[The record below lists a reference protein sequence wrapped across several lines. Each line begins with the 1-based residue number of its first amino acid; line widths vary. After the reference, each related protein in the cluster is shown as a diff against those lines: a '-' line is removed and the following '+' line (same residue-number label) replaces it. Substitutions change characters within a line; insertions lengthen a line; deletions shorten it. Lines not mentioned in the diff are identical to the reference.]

1 MSIFFKDCCGEV
13 LRMKIIFFD
22 GVCGLCD
29 GFVNFILK
37 IDKEKKFMFSPLQ
50 SDFARL
56 NLSQEY
62 TNDLKTLVLMK
73 DGKLYLKSWAI
84 IHILLEIGGIW
95 KIVLIG
101 RLFPRFLL
109 DNLYDLVAKYRY
121 KTFGKKK
128 NCRIPTPEEKSRF
141 VI

>member
-1 MSIFFKDCCGEV
+1 
-13 LRMKIIFFD
+13 MKIIFFD

-37 IDKEKKFMFSPLQ
+37 IDKEKKFIFSPLQ

-62 TNDLKTLVLMK
+62 TDDLKTLVLMK
-73 DGKLYLKSWAI
+73 DGKLYIKSWAI

-95 KIVLIG
+95 KIALIG
-101 RLFPRFLL
+101 KLFPRFLL
-109 DNLYDLVAKYRY
+109 DSLYDLVAKYRY

-128 NCRIPTPEEKSRF
+128 NCRLPTPEEKSRF

>member
-1 MSIFFKDCCGEV
+1 
-13 LRMKIIFFD
+13 
-22 GVCGLCD
+22 
-29 GFVNFILK
+29 
-37 IDKEKKFMFSPLQ
+37 MFSPLQ

-73 DGKLYLKSWAI
+73 DGKLYVKSWAI

>member
-1 MSIFFKDCCGEV
+1 
-13 LRMKIIFFD
+13 MKIIFFD

-29 GFVNFILK
+29 GFVDFIIK
-37 IDKEKKFMFSPLQ
+37 IDKEKKFIFSPLQ

-62 TNDLKTLVLMK
+62 TDDLKTLVFMK
-73 DGKLYLKSWAI
+73 DGKLYIKSWAI

-95 KIVLIG
+95 KIALIG
-101 RLFPRFLL
+101 KLFPRFLL
-109 DNLYDLVAKYRY
+109 DSLYDLVAKYRY

-128 NCRIPTPEEKSRF
+128 NCRLPTPEEKSRF

>member
-1 MSIFFKDCCGEV
+1 
-13 LRMKIIFFD
+13 MKIIFFD

-50 SDFARL
+50 SDFAHL

-62 TNDLKTLVLMK
+62 TDDLKTLVLMK

-109 DNLYDLVAKYRY
+109 DTLYDLVAKYRY

-128 NCRIPTPEEKSRF
+128 NCRLPTPEEKSRF